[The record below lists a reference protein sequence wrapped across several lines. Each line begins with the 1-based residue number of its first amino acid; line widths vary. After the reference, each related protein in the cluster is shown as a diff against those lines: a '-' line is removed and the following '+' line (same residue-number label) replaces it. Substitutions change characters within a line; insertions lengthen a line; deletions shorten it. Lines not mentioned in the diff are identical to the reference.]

1 MAASRQTIE
10 RQSDQLV
17 AQAEAIGTLRA
28 DRDAARAEIA
38 ATRAP
43 ASSVDASAAL
53 QTVQPSSTPALALRA
68 VWLRWLLALIAA
80 LAGAM
85 VEWPR

>member
-1 MAASRQTIE
+1 M
-10 RQSDQLV
+10 LP
-17 AQAEAIGTLRA
+17 
-28 DRDAARAEIA
+28 
-38 ATRAP
+38 AP
-43 ASSVDASAAL
+43 RLLPPVRRRRPWMRP
-53 QTVQPSSTPALALRA
+53 QRFKTVQPSSTPALALRA